1 MLSER
6 KIGTIPNMV
15 TIRLSRYGRKKA
27 PFYRVIVVDSRKKR
41 DGAFLEVLGFWNPEK
56 DDKKIDMPNFEAWI
70 KKGAQVSDTVKKL
83 FIK

>member
-1 MLSER
+1 
-6 KIGTIPNMV
+6 MV

-41 DGAFLEVLGFWNPEK
+41 DGAFLEVLGFWNPAKSEK
-56 DDKKIDMPNFEAWI
+56 EINKANFEAWI

-83 FIK
+83 FTE

>member
-1 MLSER
+1 
-6 KIGTIPNMV
+6 MV

-56 DDKKIDMPNFEAWI
+56 GDKKIDKINFQSWI

-83 FIK
+83 FVAELS

>member
-1 MLSER
+1 
-6 KIGTIPNMV
+6 MV

-56 DDKKIDMPNFEAWI
+56 GDKKLDKVNFDLWI

-83 FIK
+83 FVTK

>member
-1 MLSER
+1 
-6 KIGTIPNMV
+6 MV

-56 DDKKIDMPNFEAWI
+56 GDKKLDKVNFDAWI

-83 FIK
+83 FQGK

>member
-1 MLSER
+1 
-6 KIGTIPNMV
+6 MV

-41 DGAFLEVLGFWNPEK
+41 DGAFLDVLGFWNPEK
-56 DDKKIDMPNFEAWI
+56 DDKKIDKTGLDAWI